1 MPSTPISHV
10 LLRRKRRLL
19 APDIKF
25 YPYATGR
32 PSSGKKD
39 MKEEVVRLGVDLSLS
54 VAESMFLL
62 SDDIHTLLWFCYK
75 LWRCTIP
82 HWELVSERLLRV
94 IYHVYSKDIKPKK
107 NAVHQNGA
115 NSAQFHLIRATWKDF
130 SDGIIVLHRLVKVLR
145 RNDWSFDDP
154 LLSSA
159 IAKCKQVL
167 KRLEDELRSAKH
179 VSESNGFA
187 REIVESNTSAL
198 WESLFDEEAV
208 DLWKSSLFDE
218 EAGEEP
224 ANEIKIRILRDLF
237 HPIMGGNSWHGY
249 ANPKAPLGHIQMQS
263 LPVYSPYIP
272 PVYSPYILGKDFA
285 KQELKEE
292 VVRLGVE
299 LSLHVAGSMLYLCDD
314 IRSML
319 RFCYK
324 FLEDARK
331 DLAPD
336 SPVMKSLLGV
346 IHYVNSK
353 YIKPK
358 NGVCQN
364 GGHSVQSVTLE
375 SFGTGIRDLDL
386 LVSILRSGVSYL
398 DAREY
403 TSTIEAALKEV
414 DETLRCAKDVLEA
427 NGFARDAMESKIL
440 DLWKPLFDK
449 ETEESWSL
457 SAVRLG
463 IFSDLFHP
471 LVEEKSSKT

>member
-1 MPSTPISHV
+1 MFLSRMGLQGRLSSPT
-10 LLRRKRRLL
+10 LLPCGSLSLMKKLL
-19 APDIKF
+19 
-25 YPYATGR
+25 TCG
-32 PSSGKKD
+32 SLLSLMKKPAKNPP
-39 MKEEVVRLGVDLSLS
+39 MRSRLGFFATS
-54 VAESMFLL
+54 F
-62 SDDIHTLLWFCYK
+62 ILLWATHGMAMPTQK
-75 LWRCTIP
+75 LLWGTSRC
-82 HWELVSERLLRV
+82 RV
-94 IYHVYSKDIKPKK
+94 
-107 NAVHQNGA
+107 
-115 NSAQFHLIRATWKDF
+115 
-130 SDGIIVLHRLVKVLR
+130 
-145 RNDWSFDDP
+145 
-154 LLSSA
+154 
-159 IAKCKQVL
+159 
-167 KRLEDELRSAKH
+167 
-179 VSESNGFA
+179 
-187 REIVESNTSAL
+187 
-198 WESLFDEEAV
+198 
-208 DLWKSSLFDE
+208 
-218 EAGEEP
+218 
-224 ANEIKIRILRDLF
+224 
-237 HPIMGGNSWHGY
+237 
-249 ANPKAPLGHIQMQS
+249 S

-272 PVYSPYILGKDFA
+272 PVYSPYILGSDFA

-299 LSLHVAGSMLYLCDD
+299 LSLHVAGSMFYLCDD

-364 GGHSVQSVTLE
+364 SGQSVQSVQWRLIWTTLE

-403 TSTIEAALKEV
+403 TSSIEAALKEV

-457 SAVRLG
+457 SAMRLG